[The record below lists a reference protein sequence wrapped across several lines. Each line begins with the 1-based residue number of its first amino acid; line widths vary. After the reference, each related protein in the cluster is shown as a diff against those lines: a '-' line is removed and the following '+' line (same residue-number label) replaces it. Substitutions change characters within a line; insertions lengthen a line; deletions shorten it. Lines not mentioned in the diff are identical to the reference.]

1 MAIRISTN
9 VESVFAQKHLAR
21 TQRNMRSDMQKL
33 SSGLRITK
41 AADDAAGMGVSEKM
55 RAHISSL
62 KMADRNTQ
70 DAISMVQ
77 TAEGAASEISNILG
91 RMRELAV
98 ESSSEVLQAT
108 ERAYLET
115 EFDALQGEAER
126 IAQATD
132 FNGLKLTDGTTTE
145 VSVQVGIFNVTAED
159 RITVNLTAVDTTS
172 LAVNTSAISVSSV
185 SGAQASITALDVA
198 IDSLNSARANYG
210 ADQNR
215 LSSAVRNLENYT
227 ENLVEAESRIR
238 DVDFAE
244 ATSSLTRNQIFQQA
258 GISVL
263 SQANSAPSAAL
274 SLLS

>member
-21 TQRNMRSDMQKL
+21 TQRNLRDDMQKL

-62 KMADRNTQ
+62 KMASRNAA
-70 DAISMVQ
+70 DAVSMVQ
-77 TAEGAASEISNILG
+77 TAEGAASEISSILG

-115 EFDALQGEAER
+115 EFDALQAEAER
-126 IAQATD
+126 IAQATE
-132 FNGLKLTDGTTTE
+132 FNGLNLTDGTTTE
-145 VSVQVGIFNVTAED
+145 VSVQVGIFNVAAED
-159 RITVNLTAVDTTS
+159 RITVGLTALDTTN
-172 LAVNTSAISVSSV
+172 LAVNSSAISVSSV
-185 SGAQASITALDVA
+185 SGAQASITAIDTA
-198 IDSLNSARANYG
+198 IDSLNSARATYG
-210 ADQNR
+210 ANQNA
-215 LSSAVRNLENYT
+215 LTSSIRNLENYT
-227 ENLVEAESRIR
+227 ENMVEAESRIR

-244 ATSSLTRNQIFQQA
+244 ATASMTRNQIFQQA
-258 GISVL
+258 GLSVL
-263 SQANSAPSAAL
+263 SQANSSPSAAL

>member
-21 TQRNMRSDMQKL
+21 TQRALRSDMQKL

-77 TAEGAASEISNILG
+77 TAEGAASEISSILS

-98 ESSSEVLQAT
+98 ESSSAVLQAT

-115 EFDALQGEAER
+115 EFDALQAEAER

-132 FNGLKLTDGTTTE
+132 FNGLKLTDGTTTT
-145 VSVQVGIFNVTAED
+145 VAVQVGIFNVTAED
-159 RITVNLTAVDTTS
+159 RISVSLTAIDTTS
-172 LAVNTSAISVSSV
+172 LAVNTSAISVSTV
-185 SGAQASITALDVA
+185 AGAQSSIALIDTAM
-198 IDSLNSARANYG
+198 DSLNSARANYG

-215 LSSAVRNLENYT
+215 LSSALRNLENYT

-238 DVDFAE
+238 DVDFAA
-244 ATSSLTRNQIFQQA
+244 ATASLTRNQIFQQA
-258 GISVL
+258 GLSVL
-263 SQANSAPSAAL
+263 SQANSSPSAAL